1 MFEGELER
9 RMSHENILD
18 QLHASEQSYGCFGY
32 GLVPQTGAS
41 FIRKIVAEFLG
52 TFIMVFGA
60 AATPIVDAKYPN
72 SETLIGKAASSGIAV
87 AIVIFSTGHISG
99 AHINPAVTIA
109 FSLFKDFPYVW
120 VPFYISAQVLGSF
133 CASLVLKFIFN
144 PFLNGGV
151 TVPTI
156 GTGQAFI
163 LEFVITFIL
172 LFVVTSVSFDP
183 KANKKLAAIAV
194 GSTVLLNTLIAGPS
208 TGASMNPVRTLG
220 PALTTGNYNGI
231 WIYFVAPILGAM
243 FGTSAYNY
251 LKLA

>member
-32 GLVPQTGAS
+32 GLVPQTGAA

-87 AIVIFSTGHISG
+87 AIVIFSTGHIS
-99 AHINPAVTIA
+99 
-109 FSLFKDFPYVW
+109 
-120 VPFYISAQVLGSF
+120 AQVLGSF
-133 CASLVLKFIFN
+133 CSSLVLKFIFN

>member
-1 MFEGELER
+1 MADEE
-9 RMSHENILD
+9 ILLD
-18 QLHASEQSYGCFGY
+18 RLHATEQSYRCCDFG
-32 GLVPQTGAS
+32 LCSQAGAS
-41 FIRKIVAEFLG
+41 FIKMIVAEFIG

-87 AIVIFSTGHISG
+87 AIVIFSIGHISG
-99 AHINPAVTIA
+99 AHLNPAVTIA
-109 FSLFKDFPYVW
+109 FSLFKDFPCVW

-133 CASLVLKFIFN
+133 GASLALKIIYS
-144 PFLNGGV
+144 PFEYGGV

-156 GTGQAFI
+156 STGKAFF
-163 LEFVITFIL
+163 LEFLITFIL
-172 LFVVTSVSFDP
+172 LFVVNSVSDGP

-194 GSTVLLNTLIAGPS
+194 GLTVLLNTLIAGPS

-220 PALTTGNYNGI
+220 PALAAGNYNRI
-231 WIYFVAPILGAM
+231 WIYFVAPILGAI
-243 FGTSAYNY
+243 FGTSAYDF